1 MSAPSLPVS
10 DDPWPSIMALA
21 EAVRAG
27 RTTAAAETE
36 RAIARIGALN
46 PRLNAVIAFDPEDAR
61 ARAASVD
68 RRVAAGEN
76 LPLAGVPVT
85 IKDNIW
91 VKGRPITQGSHL
103 FKDFVAPESAVAVE
117 RLEAAGAVILGITNT
132 PEFAA
137 KGQTTN
143 RLYGATRHPLD
154 PALTPGGSSGGAV
167 VSVAS
172 GMVPLA
178 LGTDAGGSSRR
189 PPAHTGLVGFK
200 PSFGAIP
207 YGPGFAEPFFGI
219 SCNCPITRTVAEAAL
234 AFDVMAGPD
243 PRDPHSAFVAPGESL
258 DFGALT
264 LAYSPKWG
272 LDVPMEAEIAALT
285 DRAVAALRAAGLTI
299 LDKDP
304 DWPDGIAE
312 AGLGPIQ
319 QAGLAALYGAHWQD
333 DPDQID
339 ADLGV
344 QIKAGFEQS
353 SPDVGRALLLSEEVA
368 LAAARFFRDHAIDAA
383 IGPTTPCPAWPIEK
397 LGPETIAGVPVGPR
411 GHAVFT
417 PLFNHA
423 RQPAISVPC
432 GTTAAGLPIG
442 LQIVAPRL
450 ADRKLLAIA
459 AAIEAILD

>member
-1 MSAPSLPVS
+1 MSAQPLPAG
-10 DDPWPSIMALA
+10 DEPWPSIMALA

-27 RTTAAAETE
+27 RTSAVAQAE
-36 RAIARIGALN
+36 RAIARIAALN
-46 PRLNAVIAFDPEDAR
+46 PALNAVIAFDAADVR
-61 ARAASVD
+61 ARAAAVD
-68 RRVAAGEN
+68 RRVANGEN

-103 FKDFVAPESAVAVE
+103 FKDFIAPEDAVAVE
-117 RLEAAGAVILGITNT
+117 RLEAAGAVIAGITNT

-207 YGPGFAEPFFGI
+207 YGPGFPEPFFGI

-243 PRDPHSAFVAPGESL
+243 PRDPHSAFVSTVDSVDVGS
-258 DFGALT
+258 LT

-272 LDVPMEAEIAALT
+272 LDVPVEPEIAALT
-285 DRAVAALRAAGLTI
+285 ERAIAMLRAAGLSI
-299 LDKDP
+299 VDKDP
-304 DWPDGIAE
+304 DWPAGLSE
-312 AGLGPIQ
+312 SGLGPIQ
-319 QAGLAALYGAHWQD
+319 QAGLAALYGTAWQA
-333 DPDQID
+333 DPGRID

-344 QIKAGFEQS
+344 QIKAGFEQT
-353 SPDVGRALLLSEEVA
+353 SPDVGHALLLSEEVA

-383 IGPTTPCPAWPIEK
+383 IGPTTPCPAWSIDK

-459 AAIEAILD
+459 AAVEAMLD